1 MQFIKTYK
9 DQNFIYFLTEYV
21 KGLELYDV
29 IRIINLLNTQESQF
43 YIGSMILAIEYLHM
57 QGVIY
62 RDLKPENIMI
72 DHTVKPSWLSLW
84 RLMLLLT
91 PFRAIWSWL
100 IWEPLNSLKGKELQS
115 IERSLL
121 SELLITWHQKSLLAK
136 DTPWMSIYGLSVI
149 PKAHAL
155 SNLCQLNRYLL
166 IRIPMRNGAIWW
178 RGRGPLWN
186 SWRDYEHAAQI
197 P

>member
-1 MQFIKTYK
+1 MLEVVNFPFIMQFIKTYK

-72 DHTVKPSWLSLW
+72 DHTVKPS
-84 RLMLLLT
+84 
-91 PFRAIWSWL
+91 
-100 IWEPLNSLKGKELQS
+100 
-115 IERSLL
+115 
-121 SELLITWHQKSLLAK
+121 
-136 DTPWMSIYGLSVI
+136 
-149 PKAHAL
+149 
-155 SNLCQLNRYLL
+155 
-166 IRIPMRNGAIWW
+166 
-178 RGRGPLWN
+178 
-186 SWRDYEHAAQI
+186 
-197 P
+197 